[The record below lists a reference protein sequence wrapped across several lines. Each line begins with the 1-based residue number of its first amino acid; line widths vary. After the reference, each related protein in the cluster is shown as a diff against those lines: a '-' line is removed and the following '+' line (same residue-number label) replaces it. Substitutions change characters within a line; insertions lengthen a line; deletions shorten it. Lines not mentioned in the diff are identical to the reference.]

1 MMVSHEPRMHR
12 QNARD
17 GRDLERP
24 PPARYLVRRSHS
36 SQNLQYFSYP
46 RASDPLGSKRSVY
59 ACLRQGGGGVSRA
72 ISIALHPR
80 EKREDTRER
89 SDGPVFLCFFSSC
102 IVVVPEG
109 TSPRRRPRS
118 RAIACVRAIRERV
131 RDEAI
136 LSAERDALGARGALG
151 APTRVRFFV
160 TRARRDP
167 STSSRPPR
175 SDARV
180 VSEIRGQIFVFLL
193 FLLFPSIVF
202 DRPRAPPVDEGTPRR
217 LFLIFS
223 SYSYYFP
230 AVARA
235 RGLFDRGR
243 GFDTSPASRHLPW
256 GKRRFVTR
264 PCIRLCIRL
273 RARVRFEER
282 WTDAF
287 DDAAAETDVAVVEH
301 ERLSRSDGAL
311 GMKKIY
317 DERRRRRRRR
327 LSRSIRR

>member
-1 MMVSHEPRMHR
+1 MEGT
-12 QNARD
+12 RD
-17 GRDLERP
+17 QP
-24 PPARYLVRRSHS
+24 
-36 SQNLQYFSYP
+36 
-46 RASDPLGSKRSVY
+46 
-59 ACLRQGGGGVSRA
+59 
-72 ISIALHPR
+72 ISIALDR
-80 EKREDTRER
+80 SAKREYTRER
-89 SDGPVFLCFFSSC
+89 GDVRVVLCFFFAWC

-131 RDEAI
+131 RDETI
-136 LSAERDALGARGALG
+136 LSAERDARVARGALG

-193 FLLFPSIVF
+193 FPSIVF
-202 DRPRAPPVDEGTPRR
+202 DRPRAPLVDEGTPRR

-264 PCIRLCIRL
+264 HLASDANARPRRRVDEKRRRETRKTRL
-273 RARVRFEER
+273 RVSTHTFIERSRVARAQRDHRAIDRPSVNTRAREGEIRRESDDARAGEARVDMADEEN
-282 WTDAF
+282 
-287 DDAAAETDVAVVEH
+287 
-301 ERLSRSDGAL
+301 LSYNNHRSPFGPRPRAMRMIRPADWRKAQ
-311 GMKKIY
+311 
-317 DERRRRRRRR
+317 RNSNP
-327 LSRSIRR
+327 SR